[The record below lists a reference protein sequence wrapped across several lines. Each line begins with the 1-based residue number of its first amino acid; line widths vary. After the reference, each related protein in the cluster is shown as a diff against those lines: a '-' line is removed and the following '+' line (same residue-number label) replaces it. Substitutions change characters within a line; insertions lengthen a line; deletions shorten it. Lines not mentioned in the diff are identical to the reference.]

1 MRPDGAQ
8 AGTYHRAMP
17 VLRSRLDPTA
27 PEIRANHDALAALV
41 ADLRDA
47 TGGGRGPRRRW
58 RRALDRASSRARQAA
73 RPGAHRA
80 AARPGLGLPRAEP
93 AGGDRAVRRR
103 GPGSRHRHRRRPG
116 RGHDLRGRRQRR
128 HGQGRDV
135 LPDDRQEAPPRPGDR
150 AREPAAVHLPRR
162 FGRCLPAAPGRG
174 LPRSRPLRP
183 DLLQP
188 GPDVRPGH
196 PAGRAGDGLVHGRW
210 RVRAGD
216 ERRDGHRPRHRHDLP
231 RRPAAGEGRDRRG
244 RHARGAGRLRGAH
257 AAVGRRGPRGARR
270 RARARASGARSSP
283 T

>member
-1 MRPDGAQ
+1 MA
-8 AGTYHRAMP
+8 TYHRAMP

-41 ADLRDA
+41 ADLRE
-47 TGGGRGPRRRW
+47 
-58 RRALDRASSRARQAA
+58 RQAA
-73 RPGAHRA
+73 VAARGAGGDERSIERHRERGKMPVRERDRA

-103 GPGSRHRHRRRPG
+103 GAGSRHRHRRRPG

-135 LPDDRQEAPPRPGDR
+135 LPDDRPEAPPRPGDR

-216 ERRDGHRPRHRHDLP
+216 ERRDGHRPRHR
-231 RRPAAGEGRDRRG
+231 
-244 RHARGAGRLRGAH
+244 
-257 AAVGRRGPRGARR
+257 
-270 RARARASGARSSP
+270 ARSSSAARRW
-283 T
+283 